1 MPYRKSQQ
9 TKFHS
14 RILRHRPKNPPAH
27 LTLPQARLAKMILV
41 RKLLFVFLFVA
52 SLAQARTYIV
62 PIEGTIDG
70 PLATFVEQSFDQA
83 EREGASGVVLRVNTP
98 GGRVD
103 AAIRI
108 TDRILSSTVPTLA
121 VIENAFSAGALISLA
136 AQQIMMLPG
145 SNIGAALPITI
156 TPVVGNATAADR
168 KVISAL
174 KGKFRAVA
182 EARSRPANIAE
193 AMVDPEA
200 EVRGITTKGEPLT
213 LSARKAVELK
223 VADAE
228 VPSLRAALEKAGFNT
243 ETQELKPGPQVRVA
257 RFLTDPTIAAILLA
271 VGILGL
277 ILEFFTPGTFIPA
290 IVGITSLGL
299 FFLGGYLAGLS
310 NALTIILLFGGL
322 LLVVFELF
330 VTPGFGVP
338 GLIGLGLIGASIYF
352 TFGDQALQV
361 GSFAIIGL
369 ALGLFLIFRYLPKG
383 RVARPFVLSS
393 AVNEV
398 APPKNELESLL
409 GAIGQA
415 LTDLRPAG
423 TAQFGDR
430 RVDVVTMGEFIER
443 GETVRVIQ
451 VEGPRV
457 VVRKV
462 EA

>member
-9 TKFHS
+9 TELHPQ
-14 RILRHRPKNPPAH
+14 ILRHRPQNPPAH
-27 LTLPQARLAKMILV
+27 LTLPQARLAKIIPV
-41 RKLLFVFLFVA
+41 RKLLFVFLLAA

-70 PLATFVEQSFDQA
+70 PLATFVEQSFDRA

-108 TDRILSSTVPTLA
+108 TDRILASTVPTLA

-182 EARSRPANIAE
+182 EARNRPANIAE

-213 LSARKAVELK
+213 LSARKAVELR

-243 ETQELKPGPQVRVA
+243 ETQELQPGPQVRVA

-290 IVGITSLGL
+290 MVGLTSLGL

-310 NALTIILLFGGL
+310 SALTIILLFGGL

-338 GLIGLGLIGASIYF
+338 GLIGLGLIGTSIYF

-369 ALGLFLIFRYLPKG
+369 AFGLFLIFRYLPKG
-383 RVARPFVLSS
+383 RAARPFVLSS
-393 AVNEV
+393 AVDEV

-430 RVDVVTMGEFIER
+430 RVDVVTLGEFIER
-443 GETVRVIQ
+443 GQTVRVIQ

>member
-1 MPYRKSQQ
+1 
-9 TKFHS
+9 
-14 RILRHRPKNPPAH
+14 
-27 LTLPQARLAKMILV
+27 LPWLANIILV
-41 RKLLFVFLFVA
+41 RKLLFFLLLVA
-52 SLAQARTYIV
+52 ATVQARTYII

-70 PLATFVEQSFDQA
+70 PLAVFIERSLDQA

-108 TDRILSSTVPTLA
+108 TDRILASTVPTLA
-121 VIENAFSAGALISLA
+121 VVENAFSAGALISLA

-145 SNIGAALPITI
+145 SNIGAALPVAV

-182 EARSRPANIAE
+182 EARNRPANIAE

-200 EVRGITTKGEPLT
+200 EVRGITTRGEPLT

-228 VPSLRAALEKAGFNT
+228 VPSLRAALEKAGFST
-243 ETQELKPGPQVRVA
+243 DTQELEPGPQIRVA

-277 ILEFFTPGTFIPA
+277 VLEFFTPGTFIPA
-290 IVGITSLGL
+290 IIGLTSLGL

-310 NALTIILLFGGL
+310 SALTIILLFAGL

-330 VTPGFGVP
+330 VTPGFGIL
-338 GLIGLGLIGASIYF
+338 GLLGLGLIGVSTYF

-369 ALGLFLIFRYLPKG
+369 VLGLFLILRYLPRG

-393 AVNEV
+393 AVEEV
-398 APPKNELESLL
+398 APPKNELELLL
-409 GAIGQA
+409 GAIGKA
-415 LTDLRPAG
+415 TTDLRPAG

-443 GETVRVIQ
+443 GQAVRVIQ

-462 EA
+462 ES

>member
-1 MPYRKSQQ
+1 
-9 TKFHS
+9 
-14 RILRHRPKNPPAH
+14 
-27 LTLPQARLAKMILV
+27 LV
-41 RKLLFVFLFVA
+41 RNLLFVFLLVA
-52 SLAQARTYIV
+52 SIAQAKTYII

-70 PLATFVEQSFDQA
+70 PLAVFVERSLDQA
-83 EREGASGVVLRVNTP
+83 EREGASGVVFRVNTP

-108 TDRILSSTVPTLA
+108 TDRILASTVPTLA
-121 VIENAFSAGALISLA
+121 AVENAFSAGALISLA

-182 EARSRPANIAE
+182 EARNRPANIAE

-213 LSARKAVELK
+213 LSAKKAVELK
-223 VADAE
+223 IADAE

-243 ETQELKPGPQVRVA
+243 DTQELQPGPQVRVA

-271 VGILGL
+271 VGVLGL

-290 IVGITSLGL
+290 IIGLTSLGL

-310 NALTIILLFGGL
+310 SALTIILLFAGL

-330 VTPGFGVP
+330 VTPGFGIP
-338 GLIGLGLIGASIYF
+338 GLLGLGLIGASIYF
-352 TFGDQALQV
+352 TFGDEALQV

-369 ALGLFLIFRYLPKG
+369 ALGLFLILRYLPRG

-393 AVNEV
+393 AVEEV

-409 GAIGQA
+409 GAIGSA
-415 LTDLRPAG
+415 ITDLRPAG

-443 GETVRVIQ
+443 GQAIRVIQ

-462 EA
+462 EG

>member
-1 MPYRKSQQ
+1 MGTGLFWP
-9 TKFHS
+9 T
-14 RILRHRPKNPPAH
+14 PPH
-27 LTLPQARLAKMILV
+27 ITLPPARLAKITLV
-41 RKLLFVFLFVA
+41 RNLLFAFLLVA
-52 SLAQARTYIV
+52 SLAQARTYII

-70 PLATFVEQSFDQA
+70 PLATFIEQSLEQA
-83 EREGASGVVLRVNTP
+83 EREGASGVVFRVNTP

-108 TDRILSSTVPTLA
+108 TDRILASTLPTLA
-121 VIENAFSAGALISLA
+121 VVENAFSAGALISLA

-145 SNIGAALPITI
+145 SNIGAALPITV
-156 TPVVGNATAADR
+156 TPVVGTANAADR

-182 EARSRPANIAE
+182 EARNRPANIAE
-193 AMVDPEA
+193 AMVDPEV

-228 VPSLRAALEKAGFNT
+228 VASLRAALDKAGFNT
-243 ETQELKPGPQVRVA
+243 DTLEVQPGPQVRVA

-271 VGILGL
+271 VGVLGL

-290 IVGITSLGL
+290 IIGLTSLGL

-310 NALTIILLFGGL
+310 SALTIILLFGGL
-322 LLVVFELF
+322 LLVAFELF
-330 VTPGFGVP
+330 VTPGFGIP
-338 GLIGLGLIGASIYF
+338 GLLGLGLIGASIYF
-352 TFGDQALQV
+352 TFGDEALQV

-369 ALGLFLIFRYLPKG
+369 AVGLFLIFRYLPRV

-393 AVNEV
+393 AVEEV

-409 GAIGQA
+409 GAIGSA

-430 RVDVVTMGEFIER
+430 RVDVVTSGEFIDR
-443 GETVRVIQ
+443 GQTIRVIQ

-462 EA
+462 ET